1 VDEVIPVSKAGSIV
15 SCGGVELFVN
25 GLFGLV
31 VDFSKYL
38 FLGDAFD
45 DGQVDLAIL
54 YVNLVLGDIGSKDS
68 VLHCLFLLNLV
79 FY

>member
-1 VDEVIPVSKAGSIV
+1 MDEVISVPKAGSIV
-15 SCGGVELFVN
+15 SCGGVKLFVN
-25 GLFGLV
+25 WLFGLV
-31 VDFSKYL
+31 VDFRKYF

-54 YVNLVLGDIGSKDS
+54 YVNLVLGDIGSEDS
-68 VLHCLFLLNLV
+68 VFHSLVLLDLV